1 MISGLI
7 RCNEHLYIFRRLQI
21 GLALQVYAILLSLKL
36 KTLLVLIYT
45 KYHSKSCY
53 YRNRLQVVYI
63 VVIELAFCMW
73 GAK

>member
-1 MISGLI
+1 M
-7 RCNEHLYIFRRLQI
+7 HLHIFQRLQI
-21 GLALQVYAILLSLKL
+21 GLALQVCALLLSL

-45 KYHSKSCY
+45 KFHSKSCY
-53 YRNRLQVVYI
+53 YRNRLQAVYI

>member
-7 RCNEHLYIFRRLQI
+7 RCNKHLHIFQRLQI
-21 GLALQVYAILLSLKL
+21 GLALQVHAILLSL

-63 VVIELAFCMW
+63 VVIELAFCVW

>member
-1 MISGLI
+1 M
-7 RCNEHLYIFRRLQI
+7 HLHIFQRLQI
-21 GLALQVYAILLSLKL
+21 GLALQVCALLLSL

-45 KYHSKSCY
+45 KFHSKSCY

>member
-1 MISGLI
+1 M
-7 RCNEHLYIFRRLQI
+7 HLHIFQRLQI
-21 GLALQVYAILLSLKL
+21 GLALQVCALLLSL

-45 KYHSKSCY
+45 KFHSKSCY
-53 YRNRLQVVYI
+53 YRKRLRVVYI